1 LSEGDSGDAVRELQQ
16 LLTKSG
22 NYNGDIDGDFD
33 ALTGSA
39 VRSFQ
44 QKTGLEV
51 TGIVDDQTWSSLRE
65 AAELEPA

>member
-1 LSEGDSGDAVRELQQ
+1 
-16 LLTKSG
+16 
-22 NYNGDIDGDFD
+22 
-33 ALTGSA
+33 